1 MLGAARSLHSRRL
14 ATLNAPV
21 APSSGAPISATRE
34 ATLLRLYYV
43 AVFAAL
49 GVFVPFF
56 PSWLEARGIR
66 GWELGLVTGVIPLA
80 SFVGPLAFGY
90 IADRYALRGA
100 IIRVACAGAVVCIGL
115 LGLLGGLGLPLSLIT
130 VLVLIAAFAFFRSPL
145 VMVADVSA
153 METPA
158 NYGRLRLWGSLGFM
172 LMALL
177 AGQLLEVKSATGLPL
192 FVGLSLFAAF
202 TTALFMP
209 ARAARPAGPVY
220 EGVKQLLQARVFRLF
235 LLVTFF
241 WFASHSGYDLV
252 IGRHLRDLGGDGSH
266 VGIAWG
272 IGVTAE
278 ILLMAFS
285 APLFSRFSSGAL
297 FSCGLFGTALRW
309 ALLAATPNLTLALV
323 LQPLHAVSFGLTWL
337 SALALIQEQAP
348 ASARATAQG
357 AFSTAAALG
366 ASSGALLW
374 GTLYEAEGGRAVFL
388 VAGGIAFL
396 GAITTLRLLGI
407 LRAARA

>member
-1 MLGAARSLHSRRL
+1 M
-14 ATLNAPV
+14 NAPAA
-21 APSSGAPISATRE
+21 APPSGAPLSATRE

-43 AVFAAL
+43 AIFAAL

-80 SFVGPLAFGY
+80 SFIGPLVFGY
-90 IADRYALRGA
+90 IADRYALRAA
-100 IIRVACAGAVVCIGL
+100 IIRVACAGAVLCIGA
-115 LGLLGGLGLPLSLIT
+115 LGALGGFGLPTGLVT

-153 METPA
+153 METPS

-172 LMALL
+172 IMALV
-177 AGQLLEVKSATGLPL
+177 AGQLLEVNSATGLPL
-192 FVGLSLFAAF
+192 FVGLSLFAALAI
-202 TTALFMP
+202 ALFMP
-209 ARAARPAGPVY
+209 ARAARPAGPVL
-220 EGVKQLLQARVFRLF
+220 EGVKELLGAQRFRLF

-252 IGRHLRDLGGDGSH
+252 IGRHLRDLGGSGSH

-278 ILLMAFS
+278 IVLMAFS
-285 APLFSRFSSGAL
+285 APLFARYSSGAL
-297 FSCGLFGTALRW
+297 FSWALFGTVLRW
-309 ALLAATPNLTLALV
+309 LLLAATPSLPLALA

-348 ASARATAQG
+348 PSARATAQG
-357 AFSTAAALG
+357 AFSTASALG

-374 GTLYEAEGGRAVFL
+374 GSLYEAQGGRVVFL
-388 VAGGIAFL
+388 VAAGIALL
-396 GAITTLRLLGI
+396 GALTTLRLVGLTRGTGS
-407 LRAARA
+407 RADGSVGPMP

>member
-1 MLGAARSLHSRRL
+1 M
-14 ATLNAPV
+14 NAPV
-21 APSSGAPISATRE
+21 AAPPSGAPISASRA
-34 ATLLRLYYV
+34 ATLLRVYYV

-80 SFVGPLAFGY
+80 SFFGPLAFGY
-90 IADRYALRGA
+90 IADRYALRAA
-100 IIRVACAGAVVCIGL
+100 IIRVACGGAVLCIGV
-115 LGLLGGLGLPLSLIT
+115 LGLMGGLGLPVSLVT
-130 VLVLIAAFAFFRSPL
+130 VLLLIAAFAFFRSPL

-153 METPA
+153 METPS

-172 LMALL
+172 AMALI

-202 TTALFMP
+202 LTAWFMP

-220 EGVKQLLQARVFRLF
+220 DGVKELLSARRFRLF

-252 IGRHLRDLGGDGSH
+252 IGRHLRDLGGTGSH

-278 ILLMAFS
+278 IVLMAFS
-285 APLFSRFSSGAL
+285 APLFRRYSAGAL
-297 FSCGLFGTALRW
+297 FSVALFGTMLRW
-309 ALLAATPNLTLALV
+309 LLLAAAPSLGLALV
-323 LQPLHAVSFGLTWL
+323 LQPLHAISFGLTWL
-337 SALALIQEQAP
+337 SALAVIQEQAP
-348 ASARATAQG
+348 QSARATAQG
-357 AFSTAAALG
+357 AFSTASALG
-366 ASSGALLW
+366 GSSGALLW
-374 GTLYEAEGGRAVFL
+374 GTLYEAQGGRAVFL
-388 VAGGIAFL
+388 VAAGIALL
-396 GAITTLRLLGI
+396 GALTTLRLVGLMRGA
-407 LRAARA
+407 REAA